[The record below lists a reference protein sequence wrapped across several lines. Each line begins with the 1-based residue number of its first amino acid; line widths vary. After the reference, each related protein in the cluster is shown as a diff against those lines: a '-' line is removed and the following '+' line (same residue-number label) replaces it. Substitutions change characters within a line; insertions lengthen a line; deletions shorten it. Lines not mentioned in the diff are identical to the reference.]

1 MDFTEDDLEKKI
13 CLLVSMDSSYNYH
26 DWRYRLVEIHLNDV
40 REEEEELVQQQT
52 TTSGLLHH
60 HQQRQQQHRENN

>member
-40 REEEEELVQQQT
+40 REEEELVQQQT